1 MTIIGATPRPSG
13 PAEATAASAGD
24 ILDGS
29 DHSFQTDV
37 LQESLQRP
45 VIVDFWAPW
54 CGPCKTL
61 QPALEQAVAKAGGK
75 VRLVKINI
83 DENPHIAG
91 QLRVQSI
98 PAVFAFDQGRPV
110 DGFAGAL
117 PASEV
122 ARFVERLAAGGP
134 AAQAVA
140 DALAAAA
147 AALEAGDVGTAIQT
161 YAQVLQ
167 AEPENAAALAG
178 VARCYLANGDVERAR
193 DVLASASA
201 DAQKDP
207 AFQSAQAALE
217 LAASASET
225 GEVADLRARLAAAPH
240 DHHVRFDLAR
250 ALASQG
256 DLKSASEHL
265 LEIVAADRDWNDGAA
280 RAEALKIFEAAGP
293 TSPVTVE
300 GRRRLST
307 ILFA

>member
-1 MTIIGATPRPSG
+1 MHIIGANPPASD
-13 PAEATAASAGD
+13 PAEAGSAGGGHV
-24 ILDGS
+24 IDGT
-29 DHSFQTDV
+29 DQSFQTDV

-61 QPALEQAVAKAGGK
+61 QPALEQAVMKTGGK

-83 DENPHIAG
+83 DENPQIAG

-117 PASEV
+117 PPSEV
-122 ARFVERLAAGGP
+122 TRFVERLAAGGP

-140 DALAAAA
+140 DALAAANQ
-147 AALEAGDVGTAIQT
+147 ALEAGDVATAIQT
-161 YAQVLQ
+161 FAHVLQ
-167 AEPENAAALAG
+167 AEPDNAPALAG

-193 DVLASASA
+193 DVLASAPA
-201 DAQKDP
+201 DARKDP

-217 LAASASET
+217 LASAASDT
-225 GEVADLRARLAAAPH
+225 GEVADLRARLTAAPE
-240 DHHVRFDLAR
+240 DHQVRFDLAR
-250 ALASQG
+250 ALASHG
-256 DLKSASEHL
+256 DLKGATAHL
-265 LEIVAADRDWNDGAA
+265 LDIVAADRDWNDGAA